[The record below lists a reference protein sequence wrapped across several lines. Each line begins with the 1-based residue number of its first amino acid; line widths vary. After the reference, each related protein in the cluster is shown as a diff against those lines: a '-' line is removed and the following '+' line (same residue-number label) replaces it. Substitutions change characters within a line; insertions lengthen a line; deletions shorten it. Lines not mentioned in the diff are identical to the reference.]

1 MEVDGIVRAEPLP
14 SGIVEFADATGP
26 GVNDRIVAEPVL
38 DISMKL
44 ADGVGLEF
52 EDKIISE
59 PVLIGVV
66 EFANGVGREVE
77 GNTDTEPLLSGIIE
91 FEFGIGMEV
100 GGRIDIESMPT
111 CVVEFANDVGISVS
125 VRVGTPTRESLPL
138 LKVKLSELGTVGN
151 AAVPS
156 PEMDARV
163 NDNVSEET
171 IRLVIPVPAMKVE
184 LEPRD
189 VVNWASPEVVPFNTA
204 GVLVDAI
211 IEFEREGENAVPEG
225 VTVVPMPPVEFVVEK
240 PPEVPLEKEP
250 EDSAVNV

>member
-26 GVNDRIVAEPVL
+26 GVNDRIGAEPVL
-38 DISMKL
+38 DSSMKL

-52 EDKIISE
+52 EDKVITE

-77 GNTDTEPLLSGIIE
+77 GNTDTEPLLSGIVE
-91 FEFGIGMEV
+91 FEFGIGVEV
-100 GGRIDIESMPT
+100 GGKIDIESLPT
-111 CVVEFANDVGISVS
+111 CVVEFANDVGIGVS
-125 VRVGTPTRESLPL
+125 VGVGTPTRESLPL
-138 LKVKLSELGTVGN
+138 LKVKLPELGTVGN
-151 AAVPS
+151 AVVPS

-171 IRLVIPVPAMKVE
+171 IRPVIPVPTMKVE

-189 VVNWASPEVVPFNTA
+189 VVNGASPEVVPFNTA

-211 IEFEREGENAVPEG
+211 IEFEREGENAVPG
-225 VTVVPMPPVEFVVEK
+225 VTVVLMPPVEFIVEK
-240 PPEVPLEKEP
+240 PPEVPPEKEP